1 MNKKLA
7 ILGVLVIVVG
17 SFLSGS
23 LFTVHQAAQGI
34 VMQFGDPKRVVRDPG
49 LNFKLPFVQNVVYY
63 DKRILNID
71 PPSEEMQLAD
81 KKRVVVDAFAR
92 WRIIDPLRF
101 FQSIRTVSAFR
112 DTFGRNL
119 NAGIRNELGL
129 HLLVDLLSPKRETI
143 MDRIQSR
150 LNLAAKNFG
159 IEVVDIRIVRTE
171 LPKEISQN
179 VYQRMQSERARIA
192 NELRAQG
199 EEKKQEIVANADR
212 QRTVIVAEARK
223 NSEIL
228 RGEGDAQ
235 RNTIL
240 AEAYNK
246 DPEFFKFYRSLEA
259 YRKSLKDDTTMVLS
273 PDSDFFRFFGDI
285 TGKAGQ

>member
-7 ILGVLVIVVG
+7 ILGLVIVVSG
-17 SFLSGS
+17 GLLSGS

-34 VMQFGDPKRVVRDPG
+34 VMQFGEPKRVIREPG
-49 LNFKLPFVQNVVYY
+49 LNFKVPFIQNVVYY

-92 WRIIDPLRF
+92 WRITNPLQF
-101 FQSIRTVSAFR
+101 FQSIRTLAAFR

-119 NAGIRNELGL
+119 NAGVRNELGL

-143 MDRIQSR
+143 MERIQSR
-150 LNLAAKNFG
+150 LNVTAKQFG
-159 IEVVDIRIVRTE
+159 IEVVDIRIVRTD

-179 VYQRMQSERARIA
+179 VYERMRSERSRIA
-192 NELRAQG
+192 NELRGQG

-223 NSEIL
+223 TSQIL
-228 RGEGDAQ
+228 RGDGDAG

-240 AEAYNK
+240 GEAYGK
-246 DPEFFKFYRSLEA
+246 DPEFFNFYRSLEA
-259 YRKSLKDDTTMVLS
+259 YRKALGGDTTMVLS
-273 PDSDFFRFFGDI
+273 PDSDFFRYFRDI
-285 TGKAGQ
+285 TGKGGK

>member
-1 MNKKLA
+1 MNKTIA
-7 ILGVLVIVVG
+7 ILGVLIVVFG
-17 SFLSGS
+17 VLLSGS

-34 VMQFGDPKRVVRDPG
+34 VMQFGDPKRVIQDPG
-49 LNFKLPFVQNVVYY
+49 LNFKIPFIQNVVYY
-63 DKRILNID
+63 DKRILNLD

-81 KKRVVVDAFAR
+81 KKRIVVDTFAR
-92 WRIIDPLRF
+92 WRITDPLQF
-101 FQSIRTVSAFR
+101 FQSIRTVNAFR

-119 NAGIRNELGL
+119 NAGVRNELGL

-143 MDRIQSR
+143 MERIQSR
-150 LNLAAKNFG
+150 LNVTAKNFG

-223 NSEIL
+223 SSEIL
-228 RGEGDAQ
+228 RGEGDAR

-240 AEAYNK
+240 ADAYNK
-246 DPEFFKFYRSLEA
+246 DPEFFRFYRSLQA
-259 YRKSLKDDTTMVLS
+259 YRNSMKDDTTMVLS
-273 PDSDFFRFFGDI
+273 PDSDFFRYFGNI
-285 TGKAGQ
+285 TGKAPK